1 MSLLSKQRGPIAVYG
16 ATGYT
21 GRLVAAELADMG
33 AEFVLSGRDGEKL
46 DRLASSLPG
55 EPPTEVVSIDQSE
68 SLRELLDECSVV
80 IDCAG
85 PFLLYGEPVLK
96 AAVDT
101 GTHYLDTTGEQPYMK
116 LALDDYSEAAEEA
129 GVAVIPGMGFDYVP
143 GDMLAALTAEGM
155 GELDE
160 VTLAYR
166 ASFQPTR
173 GTMRSA
179 LEMMKGG
186 DVEWRKLSWQPASQ
200 KVSRGS
206 FDFGEPI
213 GRKRMT
219 RYPAGEQI
227 TVPRHISTRLVR
239 TMLTAD
245 SLAPG
250 AVDFLLPALTRPT
263 SIAMR
268 TPAKGLVGAAIGR
281 LPEGANEENRRNA
294 KFTIVCEV
302 KRGKRMRRGTI
313 SGRDIYGLTARLVT
327 KGAVTCA
334 GRGFGGKG
342 FLAPSQAFDPREF
355 LSDLED
361 FSVEWRVEPA
371 VGENPD
377 PRD

>member
-21 GRLVAAELADMG
+21 GRLVAAELEKAGAD
-33 AEFVLSGRDGEKL
+33 FIISGRNERKL
-46 DRLASSLPG
+46 EELAADLEGDVAYSVASVDDP
-55 EPPTEVVSIDQSE
+55 E
-68 SLRELLDECSVV
+68 SLREILADCAAV

-96 AAVDT
+96 AAVET
-101 GTHYLDTTGEQPYMK
+101 ETHYLDTTGEQPYMK
-116 LALDDYSEAAEEA
+116 LALDEYSEPASRA

-143 GDMLAALTAEGM
+143 GDLLASLTAEGM

-166 ASFQPTR
+166 AAFQPTR

-227 TVPRHISTRLVR
+227 TVPRHISTRRVK
-239 TMLTAD
+239 TMLSAD

-250 AVDFLLPALTRPT
+250 ALDFIIPAITRPT
-263 SIAMR
+263 AIAMR
-268 TPAKGLVGAAIGR
+268 TPAKNLVGAAIGR
-281 LPEGANEENRRNA
+281 LPEGASEDDRRA
-294 KFTIVCEV
+294 ARFTIACEV
-302 KRGKRMRRGTI
+302 RRGKRIRRGTVT
-313 SGRDIYGLTARLVT
+313 GRDVYGLTARLVT
-327 KGAVTCA
+327 RGARICA
-334 GRGFGGKG
+334 GKGFSGKG

-355 LSDLED
+355 LSDLEE
-361 FSVEWRVEPA
+361 FSLEWHVEPA
-371 VGENPD
+371 AGENP
-377 PRD
+377 PS

>member
-21 GRLVAAELADMG
+21 GRLVAEELSAAGSD
-33 AEFVLSGRDGEKL
+33 FILSGRNQRKL
-46 DRLASSLPG
+46 DELAGSLDEEVQVQVASVD
-55 EPPTEVVSIDQSE
+55 EPE
-68 SLRELLDECSVV
+68 SLRSLLKECSVV

-96 AAVDT
+96 AAVET

-116 LALDDYSEAAEEA
+116 LALDRYSAPAREA
-129 GVAVIPGMGFDYVP
+129 GTAVIPGMGFDYVP

-160 VTLAYR
+160 VTLAYTV
-166 ASFQPTR
+166 SFQPTR

-200 KVSRGS
+200 RVSRGH
-206 FDFGEPI
+206 FDFGEPL

-227 TVPRHISTRLVR
+227 TVPQHISTRLVR
-239 TMLTAD
+239 TMLSAD

-250 AVDFLLPALTRPT
+250 AVDFLLPAITRPT
-263 SIAMR
+263 SVMMR

-281 LPEGANEENRRNA
+281 LPEGASEEDRRSA
-294 KFTIVCEV
+294 RFTIVCEV
-302 KRGKRMRRGTI
+302 KRGKRIRRGTVN
-313 SGRDIYGLTARLVT
+313 GRDVYGLTARLVT
-327 KGAVTCA
+327 KGARICA
-334 GRGFGGKG
+334 ERGFGGRG
-342 FLAPSQAFDPREF
+342 FLAPAQAFDPRDF
-355 LSDLED
+355 LSDLDE
-361 FSVEWRVEPA
+361 FSFEWHVEPA
-371 VGENPD
+371 AAEVAAS
-377 PRD
+377 

>member
-1 MSLLSKQRGPIAVYG
+1 MYG

-21 GRLVAAELADMG
+21 GRLVAAELADAG
-33 AEFVLSGRDGEKL
+33 ADFVLSGRNEEKL
-46 DRLASSLPG
+46 TQLAELLTVKPS
-55 EPPTEVVSIDQSE
+55 VQAAAIDDPD
-68 SLRELLDECSVV
+68 SLRQLLDGSAAV

-96 AAVDT
+96 AAVQT

-116 LALDDYSEAAEEA
+116 LALDDYSEAAEKA

-166 ASFQPTR
+166 VSFQPTR

-186 DVEWRKLSWQPASQ
+186 DVEWRKLCWQPASQ
-200 KVSRGS
+200 RVSRGN

-250 AVDFLLPALTRPT
+250 SVDFLLPALTRPT
-263 SIAMR
+263 ALAMR
-268 TPAKGLVGAAIGR
+268 TPAKGLIGAAIGR
-281 LPEGANEENRRNA
+281 LPEGASEDDRRA
-294 KFTIVCEV
+294 ARFTIVCEV
-302 KRGKRMRRGTI
+302 KRGKRLRRGTV
-313 SGRDIYGLTARLVT
+313 SGRDVYGLTAKLVT
-327 KGAVTCA
+327 RGATICA
-334 GRGFGGKG
+334 GRGFGGRG

-355 LSDLED
+355 LSDLDE
-361 FSVEWRVEPA
+361 FSLEWRVEPA
-371 VGENPD
+371 VGEIPD
-377 PRD
+377 QRD

>member
-21 GRLVAAELADMG
+21 GRLVAAELSAAGSD
-33 AEFVLSGRDGEKL
+33 FILSGRNQQKL
-46 DRLASSLPG
+46 DQLADSLEG
-55 EPPTEVVSIDQSE
+55 EVRVQAASVDEPEALR
-68 SLRELLDECSVV
+68 SLLAECSVV

-96 AAVDT
+96 AAIET

-116 LALDDYSEAAEEA
+116 MALDRYSAPAREA

-160 VTLAYR
+160 VTLAYT

-200 KVSRGS
+200 RVSRGH
-206 FDFGEPI
+206 FDFGEPL

-227 TVPRHISTRLVR
+227 TVPQHISTRLVR
-239 TMLTAD
+239 TMLSAD

-250 AVDFLLPALTRPT
+250 AVDFLLPAITRPT
-263 SIAMR
+263 SLMMR

-281 LPEGANEENRRNA
+281 LPEGASEKDRRSA
-294 KFTIVCEV
+294 RFTIVCEV
-302 KRGKRMRRGTI
+302 KRGKRIRRGTVN
-313 SGRDIYGLTARLVT
+313 GRDIYGLTARLVT
-327 KGAVTCA
+327 KGARICA
-334 GRGFGGKG
+334 ERGFDGKG
-342 FLAPSQAFDPREF
+342 FLAPAQAFDPRDF
-355 LSDLED
+355 LSDLDE
-361 FSVEWRVEPA
+361 FSLEWHVEPA
-371 VGENPD
+371 AAEVAAS
-377 PRD
+377 

>member
-21 GRLVAAELADMG
+21 GRLVAEELSAAGSD
-33 AEFVLSGRDGEKL
+33 FILSGRNQRKLDELAGSLDGEVQVQV
-46 DRLASSLPG
+46 ASVD
-55 EPPTEVVSIDQSE
+55 EPE
-68 SLRELLDECSVV
+68 SLRSLLKECSVV

-96 AAVDT
+96 AAVET

-116 LALDDYSEAAEEA
+116 LALDRYSAPAREA
-129 GVAVIPGMGFDYVP
+129 GTAVIPGMGFDYVP

-160 VTLAYR
+160 VTLAYTV
-166 ASFQPTR
+166 SFQPTR

-200 KVSRGS
+200 RVSRGH
-206 FDFGEPI
+206 FDFGEPL

-227 TVPRHISTRLVR
+227 TVPQHISTRLVR
-239 TMLTAD
+239 TMLSAD

-250 AVDFLLPALTRPT
+250 AVDFLLPAITRPT
-263 SIAMR
+263 SLMMR

-281 LPEGANEENRRNA
+281 LPEGASEEDRRSA
-294 KFTIVCEV
+294 RFTIVCEV
-302 KRGKRMRRGTI
+302 KRGKRIRRGTVN
-313 SGRDIYGLTARLVT
+313 GRDVYGLTARLVT
-327 KGAVTCA
+327 KGARICA
-334 GRGFGGKG
+334 ERGFGGRG
-342 FLAPSQAFDPREF
+342 FLAPAQAFDPRDF
-355 LSDLED
+355 LSDLDE
-361 FSVEWRVEPA
+361 FSFEWHVEPA
-371 VGENPD
+371 AAEVAAS
-377 PRD
+377 

>member
-21 GRLVAAELADMG
+21 GRLVAAELRKAG
-33 AEFVLSGRDGEKL
+33 AEFVISGRNQQKL
-46 DRLASSLPG
+46 EQLSEFLGGDVPVQTA
-55 EPPTEVVSIDQSE
+55 SIDQPE
-68 SLRELLDECSVV
+68 TLTGLLGDCSVV

-85 PFLLYGEPVLK
+85 PFLLYGEPVLS
-96 AAVDT
+96 AAIET

-116 LALDDYSEAAEEA
+116 LALDRYSEPAKEA
-129 GVAVIPGMGFDYVP
+129 GVALIPGMGFDYVP

-155 GELDE
+155 GDLDE
-160 VTLAYR
+160 VTLAYM

-200 KVSRGS
+200 KVSRGT

-227 TVPRHISTRLVR
+227 TVPQHISTRLVR
-239 TMLTAD
+239 TMLSAD

-250 AVDFLLPALTRPT
+250 AIDFLLPAITRPT
-263 SIAMR
+263 SLAMR

-281 LPEGANEENRRNA
+281 LPEGASEEDRRNA
-294 KFTIVCEV
+294 RFTIVCEV
-302 KRGKRMRRGTI
+302 KRGRRSRRGTVN
-313 SGRDIYGLTARLVT
+313 GRDVYGITARLVT
-327 KGAVTCA
+327 RGARICA
-334 GRGFGGKG
+334 GKGFHGKG

-355 LSDLED
+355 LSDLDE
-361 FSVEWRVEPA
+361 FSLEWRVEPA
-371 VGENPD
+371 VGENP
-377 PRD
+377 PA